1 MKDEQSGSLGSSEVV
16 LKKVQQNDRVMTGG
30 FY

>member
-1 MKDEQSGSLGSSEVV
+1 MSKQSGSLGSSEVV